1 MGESDPGMEA
11 YMNKLSSSSTTD
23 GEPRRAVTTTRSAL
37 RGRLAA
43 SIALVALL
51 ALPAAA
57 QANGAPKTTTGNARE
72 VGYATATL
80 TGSVNPNEENTSYY
94 FQYGPTKMYG
104 SQTAISDVAPGK
116 GAVAVKLGI
125 SGLQPLTVYHYRLV
139 AVNGSG
145 VATGTDR
152 TLQTT
157 KVPLSLQI
165 ISSPNPVTFGG
176 FVTVQGTLSGTGN
189 ASRGVV
195 LQANPFP
202 YTSGF
207 QTIGNPE
214 LTTATGSF
222 SFTLF
227 NQEQSTQFR
236 VFTTTNQPV
245 ISPVASENVA
255 VKVTSHVARTKR
267 RGFVRIFG
275 TVTPGVIGAQ
285 VGILRIAKGH
295 GILAGGTVVKP
306 LNSISGRF
314 SRVVRVSKGAYRV
327 LVKVAPGGVV
337 SAYGTPLLIH

>member
-1 MGESDPGMEA
+1 MRQHKG
-11 YMNKLSSSSTTD
+11 STLTTQREVD
-23 GEPRRAVTTTRSAL
+23 VRAPAR
-37 RGRLAA
+37 RGRRRRIAA
-43 SIALVALL
+43 GVALTALL

-57 QANGAPKTTTGNARE
+57 QANGAPKATTGNARE
-72 VGYATATL
+72 VSYATATL

-94 FQYGPTKMYG
+94 FQYGPTKAYG
-104 SQTAISDVAPGK
+104 SQTAISDVPSGK
-116 GAVAVKLGI
+116 SAVNVKLGI
-125 SGLQPLTVYHYRLV
+125 AGLQPITVYHYRLV

-145 VATGTDR
+145 VATGVDR
-152 TLQTT
+152 ALQTT

-165 ISSPNPVTFGG
+165 LSSPNPVTFGG
-176 FVTVQGTLSGTGN
+176 LVTVQGTLSGTDN
-189 ASRGVV
+189 AKRAVV

-207 QTIGNPE
+207 QSIGNTE
-214 LTTATGSF
+214 LTDANGGF

-236 VFTTTNQPV
+236 VFTTTNTPV

-267 RGFVRIFG
+267 RGFARIYG

-285 VGILRIAKGH
+285 VGMLRIAQGH

-306 LNSISGRF
+306 LNSISGQF
-314 SRVVRVSKGAYRV
+314 SRVVRVRKGAYRV